1 MKKYIEIMQGGI
13 WYEESIV
20 EDSTLSR
27 GGIVMTFKEKLA
39 KEHPEKLDE
48 SIGGG
53 CEGCPHDYGYANK
66 SMCDDMYGCDEC
78 WNREMP
84 ASMTAEEAWEIANI
98 DLIDEELLATP
109 INSSKKNSIN
119 RAFVQM
125 YKEWRNEKLVPP
137 QPNGKACVRFL
148 QEDCK
153 LQIGVD
159 EKTYAEFIRRWI
171 MKD

>member
-1 MKKYIEIMQGGI
+1 MEVKGNFIVHGSYIDIHDNEVVNLSVDKAKVMVNGKEVNTTDTADDNQPATRKGGRTAE
-13 WYEESIV
+13 Y
-20 EDSTLSR
+20 L
-27 GGIVMTFKEKLA
+27 F
-39 KEHPEKLDE
+39 
-48 SIGGG
+48 
-53 CEGCPHDYGYANK
+53 
-66 SMCDDMYGCDEC
+66 CDDEKQKDEALSLK
-78 WNREMP
+78 MAKVFV
-84 ASMTAEEAWEIANI
+84 ASL
-98 DLIDEELLATP
+98 DKELLATP

-171 MKD
+171 VED

>member
-1 MKKYIEIMQGGI
+1 MEVKGNFIVHGSYIDIHDNEVVNLSVDKAKVMVNGKEVDTVEASDDNQPATRKGGRTAE
-13 WYEESIV
+13 Y
-20 EDSTLSR
+20 L
-27 GGIVMTFKEKLA
+27 F
-39 KEHPEKLDE
+39 
-48 SIGGG
+48 
-53 CEGCPHDYGYANK
+53 
-66 SMCDDMYGCDEC
+66 CDDEKQKDEALSLKMA
-78 WNREMP
+78 RLFVTSLDKEQ
-84 ASMTAEEAWEIANI
+84 
-98 DLIDEELLATP
+98 LATP

-171 MKD
+171 TED